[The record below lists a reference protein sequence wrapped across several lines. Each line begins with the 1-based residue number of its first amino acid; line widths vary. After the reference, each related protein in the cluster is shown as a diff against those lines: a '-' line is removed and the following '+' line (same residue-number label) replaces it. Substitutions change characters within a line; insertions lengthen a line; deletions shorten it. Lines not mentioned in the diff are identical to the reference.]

1 MYAWTHILLGNEMF
15 QQKKMLF
22 PFVLVSAGALMSIA
36 LVAEFLHEEV
46 LKTEEKEGRKGLE
59 HQNSEALTH

>member
-1 MYAWTHILLGNEMF
+1 MF